1 MILSIDNGK
10 RWKSIEGNLL
20 AQASG
25 VASTLG
31 DFRLGNLSSRLH
43 FSSYLPA
50 RSANVIKPNRLCYYV
65 QKGYGFMENLVSVTV
80 STFLIFMF
88 VDQLLLV
95 FVDQLLLNF
104 DGAETLGEILESEGK
119 QRFVRLFVV
128 NDCGWRDFAS
138 SRIISRRLGLNN
150 CVRYRFNR
158 PRLYLTVEHSIRWK
172 FCLSK
177 TQPIFEDQ
185 RKLTT
190 CRGVQ
195 KCTEES
201 FSKCREMYRKNYI
214 ESHLGG

>member
-104 DGAETLGEILESEGK
+104 DGAEDTRRNFRVRRKTTFCSIVCCEWLWLE
-119 QRFVRLFVV
+119 RFCIFKDHFKALR
-128 NDCGWRDFAS
+128 
-138 SRIISRRLGLNN
+138 SR
-150 CVRYRFNR
+150 
-158 PRLYLTVEHSIRWK
+158 
-172 FCLSK
+172 
-177 TQPIFEDQ
+177 
-185 RKLTT
+185 
-190 CRGVQ
+190 
-195 KCTEES
+195 
-201 FSKCREMYRKNYI
+201 
-214 ESHLGG
+214 